1 MTKMRKAIALVLAL
15 MLAMSFAAIAEKE
28 TVSDSFTLPPVIERP
43 AEPTPG
49 PAVTAEPTTSTEPTV
64 TAEPTA
70 TAEPEPSVSPEPTA
84 TAEPDDEPE
93 AIGTAV
99 VELTYSDSSL
109 NVRESASADSACIA
123 SLSDGD
129 AVEVLGHEGD
139 WTWIRTADGVV
150 GYVVSTYLNEN
161 PAEPSAEPSVEPS
174 VAPSAEPSVEPSVEP
189 GVTPSVEPTAS
200 ALPEVSDEPLD
211 PEATVEPSAEPTVEP
226 TPEPEWLLDADGN
239 PILDLNGDP
248 IPAGS
253 YMLDEFGNLV
263 FGADGKPVP
272 SVVEE
277 DPLAGLRQAI
287 VVLAED
293 EPAAML
299 YAEPD
304 ATSEVLAELANGEML
319 YIRELDAE
327 WSYAV
332 YGDLEGYILTAKIA
346 LYNGETT
353 PEEEEI
359 VRTITVTS
367 SLAGAEVVY
376 EGAEVT
382 LTATL
387 TGFEDDTY
395 TMQWQYTPD
404 GGETVVDVEGANEA
418 EYTFVL
424 DGTNVGYLWRMT
436 VTLHSATATVQ
447 PAVTDAAETPAPA
460 PVE

>member
-28 TVSDSFTLPPVIERP
+28 TVSDSFTLPPVTERP

-49 PAVTAEPTTSTEPTV
+49 PSATAEPSDTAEPPV

-70 TAEPEPSVSPEPTA
+70 TAEPPVTAEPTA
-84 TAEPDDEPE
+84 TPEPDEGPE

-99 VELTYSDSSL
+99 VVLANADSSL
-109 NVRESASADSACIA
+109 NIRESASADSARIA

-129 AVEVLGHEGD
+129 EVEVLGHEGD
-139 WTWIRTADGVV
+139 WTWIRTSDGVV

-174 VAPSAEPSVEPSVEP
+174 VAPS
-189 GVTPSVEPTAS
+189 VEPTQS
-200 ALPEVSDEPLD
+200 ALPEASDEPLD

-226 TPEPEWLLDADGN
+226 TPEPEWLLDVDGN

-263 FGADGKPVP
+263 FGADGKPIP
-272 SVVEE
+272 SVIEE
-277 DPLAGLRQAI
+277 DPLADLRQAI

-293 EPAAML
+293 EPMAML
-299 YAEPD
+299 YAGPD
-304 ATSEVLAELANGEML
+304 VTSEVLAELANGEML

-332 YGDLEGYILTAKIA
+332 YGDLEGYILTSKIA

-367 SLAGAEVVY
+367 NLAGAEVVY

-436 VTLHSATATVQ
+436 VTLHSATAAVQ
-447 PAVTDAAETPAPA
+447 PAVTDAAEMPAPA

>member
-1 MTKMRKAIALVLAL
+1 
-15 MLAMSFAAIAEKE
+15 MLANA
-28 TVSDSFTLPPVIERP
+28 
-43 AEPTPG
+43 
-49 PAVTAEPTTSTEPTV
+49 
-64 TAEPTA
+64 
-70 TAEPEPSVSPEPTA
+70 
-84 TAEPDDEPE
+84 
-93 AIGTAV
+93 
-99 VELTYSDSSL
+99 DSSL
-109 NVRESASADSACIA
+109 NIRESASADSARIA

-129 AVEVLGHEGD
+129 EVEVLGHEGD

-174 VAPSAEPSVEPSVEP
+174 AEPSVA
-189 GVTPSVEPTAS
+189 PSVEPTQS

-226 TPEPEWLLDADGN
+226 TPEPEWLLDVDGN
-239 PILDLNGDP
+239 PIFDLNGDP

-263 FGADGKPVP
+263 FGADGKPIP
-272 SVVEE
+272 SVIEE
-277 DPLAGLRQAI
+277 DPLADLRQAI

-293 EPAAML
+293 EPTAML
-299 YAEPD
+299 YAGPD

-332 YGDLEGYILTAKIA
+332 YGDLEGYILTSKIA
-346 LYNGETT
+346 LYNGEVT

-436 VTLHSATATVQ
+436 VTLHSATAAVQ
-447 PAVTDAAETPAPA
+447 PAVTDAAEMPAPA

>member
-1 MTKMRKAIALVLAL
+1 MIKMRKAIALVLAL
-15 MLAMSFAAIAEKE
+15 MLAMSFAAIAEKD

-49 PAVTAEPTTSTEPTV
+49 PAVTAEPTATAEPEPSV
-64 TAEPTA
+64 SPEPTA
-70 TAEPEPSVSPEPTA
+70 TAEPSVSPEPTA

-109 NVRESASADSACIA
+109 NVRESASADSARIA

-174 VAPSAEPSVEPSVEP
+174 VAPSAEPSVEPSAEP
-189 GVTPSVEPTAS
+189 SIAPSVEPTQS

-387 TGFEDDTY
+387 TGFEDDAY